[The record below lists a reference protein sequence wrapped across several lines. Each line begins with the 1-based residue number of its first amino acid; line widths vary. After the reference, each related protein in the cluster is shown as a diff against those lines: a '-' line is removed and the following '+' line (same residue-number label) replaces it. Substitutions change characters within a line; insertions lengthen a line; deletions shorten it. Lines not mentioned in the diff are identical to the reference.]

1 MSSEQ
6 DASMLQIKLCE
17 VRLDTP
23 LMLAAGILG
32 LSGSLMRRV
41 AQAGAGAIVT
51 KSIGY
56 EPREG
61 YANPTV
67 VEVTAGFINAIGL
80 SNPGFRAFKQEISE
94 GQKAGKPVFV
104 SVFGATPQEVREIV
118 EGLEET
124 DPAGYEL
131 NVSCPHGGKYGAI
144 VGQDPDLVKAMT
156 YELRKVTKR
165 PLFVKLS
172 SNVTDIVEIGLAAQ
186 HGGAD
191 AVTAINTLKAM
202 VIDPELWRP
211 ILANKIGGLSGPAIK
226 PVAVRCVYELA
237 KKLDIP
243 VIGVGGIF
251 TWQDVVEFLLAGAH
265 AVQIGSAIAQK
276 GLTVFNQIS
285 KGLRSYLTRRNLEHI
300 TQLIGKAH
308 DPPI

>member
-1 MSSEQ
+1 MSSEP
-6 DASMLQIKLCE
+6 DASLLQIKLCG
-17 VRLDTP
+17 VRLKTP

-32 LSGSLMRRV
+32 LSGSLLRRV
-41 AQAGAGAIVT
+41 AQAGAGAVVT

-80 SNPGFRAFKQEISE
+80 SNPGFHAFKQEISE

-124 DPAGYEL
+124 EPAGYEL
-131 NVSCPHGGKYGAI
+131 NVSCPHGGKYGVI

-165 PLFVKLS
+165 PLIVKLS

-186 HGGAD
+186 QGGAD
-191 AVTAINTLKAM
+191 AVTAINTIKAM
-202 VIDPELWRP
+202 VIDPELWKP
-211 ILANKIGGLSGPAIK
+211 ILANKVGGLSGPAIK
-226 PVAVRCVYELA
+226 PIAVRCVYELA

-243 VIGVGGIF
+243 IIGVGGIS

-265 AVQIGSAIAQK
+265 AVQIGSAVAQK
-276 GLTVFNQIS
+276 GLTVFNQVS
-285 KGLRSYLTRRNLEHI
+285 KGLRSYLIRRNLDHI

>member
-1 MSSEQ
+1 
-6 DASMLQIKLCE
+6 MLQIKLCG
-17 VRLDTP
+17 VRLETP

-118 EGLEET
+118 ESLEET
-124 DPAGYEL
+124 EPAGYEL

-144 VGQDPDLVKAMT
+144 VGQDPNLVKAMA

-165 PLFVKLS
+165 PLIVKLS

-186 HGGAD
+186 QGGAD
-191 AVTAINTLKAM
+191 AVTAINTIKAM
-202 VIDPELWRP
+202 VIDPELWKP
-211 ILANKIGGLSGPAIK
+211 ILANKVGGLSGPAIK

-243 VIGVGGIF
+243 IIGVGGIS

-265 AVQIGSAIAQK
+265 AVQIGSAVAQK

-285 KGLRSYLTRRNLEHI
+285 KGLRSYLTRRNLDHI
-300 TQLIGKAH
+300 TQLVGKAH

>member
-1 MSSEQ
+1 MSPEPNT
-6 DASMLQIKLCE
+6 SMLQIELCG
-17 VRLDTP
+17 VRLKTP

-32 LSGSLMRRV
+32 LSGSLLRRV
-41 AQAGAGAIVT
+41 AQAGAGAVVT

-67 VEVTAGFINAIGL
+67 VEVIAGFINAIGL
-80 SNPGFRAFKQEISE
+80 SNPGFHAFKQEISE

-104 SVFGATPQEVREIV
+104 SVFGATSQEVREIV

-124 DPAGYEL
+124 EPAGYEL

-144 VGQDPDLVKAMT
+144 VGQDPDLVKAMI

-165 PLFVKLS
+165 PLIVKLS

-186 HGGAD
+186 QGGAD
-191 AVTAINTLKAM
+191 AVTAINTIKAM
-202 VIDPELWRP
+202 VIDPELWKP
-211 ILANKIGGLSGPAIK
+211 ILANKVGGLSGPAIK
-226 PVAVRCVYELA
+226 PIAVRCVYELA

-243 VIGVGGIF
+243 IIGVGGIS

-265 AVQIGSAIAQK
+265 AVQIGSAVAQK
-276 GLTVFNQIS
+276 GLTVFNQVS
-285 KGLRSYLTRRNLEHI
+285 KGLRSYLIRRNLDHI

>member
-1 MSSEQ
+1 
-6 DASMLQIKLCE
+6 
-17 VRLDTP
+17 
-23 LMLAAGILG
+23 
-32 LSGSLMRRV
+32 V

-80 SNPGFRAFKQEISE
+80 SNPGFRAFKQEILE
-94 GQKAGKPVFV
+94 GQKTGKPVFV

-118 EGLEET
+118 ESLEEIE
-124 DPAGYEL
+124 PAGYEL

-156 YELRKVTKR
+156 HELRKVTKR

-211 ILANKIGGLSGPAIK
+211 ILANKVGGLSGPAIK

-243 VIGVGGIF
+243 VIGVGGIS

-265 AVQIGSAIAQK
+265 AVQIGSAVAQK

-285 KGLRSYLTRRNLEHI
+285 KGLRSYLTRRNLDYI

>member
-1 MSSEQ
+1 
-6 DASMLQIKLCE
+6 MLQIKLCG
-17 VRLDTP
+17 VRLETP

-32 LSGSLMRRV
+32 LSGSSLRRV
-41 AQAGAGAIVT
+41 AQAGAGAVVT

-104 SVFGATPQEVREIV
+104 SVFGATSQELREIV

-124 DPAGYEL
+124 EPAGYEL
-131 NVSCPHGGKYGAI
+131 NVSCPHGGQYGAI

-156 YELRKVTKR
+156 RELRKVTKR

-186 HGGAD
+186 EGGAD

-202 VIDPELWRP
+202 VIDPELWKP
-211 ILANKIGGLSGPAIK
+211 ILANKVGGLSGPAIK

-243 VIGVGGIF
+243 IIGVGGIL
-251 TWQDVVEFLLAGAH
+251 TWQDVVEFLLAGAL

-285 KGLRSYLTRRNLEHI
+285 KGLRSYLTRRNLDHI

>member
-1 MSSEQ
+1 
-6 DASMLQIKLCE
+6 
-17 VRLDTP
+17 
-23 LMLAAGILG
+23 
-32 LSGSLMRRV
+32 MRRV

-118 EGLEET
+118 ESLEET
-124 DPAGYEL
+124 EPAGYEL

-144 VGQDPDLVKAMT
+144 VGQDPNLVKAMA

-165 PLFVKLS
+165 PLIVKLS

-186 HGGAD
+186 QGGAD
-191 AVTAINTLKAM
+191 AVTAINTIKAM
-202 VIDPELWRP
+202 VIDPELWKP
-211 ILANKIGGLSGPAIK
+211 ILANKVGGLSGPAIK

-243 VIGVGGIF
+243 IIGVGGIS

-265 AVQIGSAIAQK
+265 AVQIGSAVAQK

-285 KGLRSYLTRRNLEHI
+285 KGLRSYLTRRNLDHI
-300 TQLIGKAH
+300 TQLVGKAH

>member
-1 MSSEQ
+1 MSSEL
-6 DASMLQIKLCE
+6 DASMLQIKLCG
-17 VRLDTP
+17 VRLETP

-80 SNPGFRAFKQEISE
+80 SNPGFRAFKQEILE
-94 GQKAGKPVFV
+94 GQKTGKPVFV

-118 EGLEET
+118 ESLEEIE
-124 DPAGYEL
+124 PAGYEL

-156 YELRKVTKR
+156 HELRKVTKR
-165 PLFVKLS
+165 PLFIKLS

-243 VIGVGGIF
+243 IIGVGGIS

-265 AVQIGSAIAQK
+265 AVQIGSAVAQK

-285 KGLRSYLTRRNLEHI
+285 KGLRSYLTRRNLDHI

>member
-1 MSSEQ
+1 
-6 DASMLQIKLCE
+6 MLQIKLCG

>member
-1 MSSEQ
+1 
-6 DASMLQIKLCE
+6 MLQIELCG
-17 VRLDTP
+17 VRLKTP

-32 LSGSLMRRV
+32 LSGSLLKRV
-41 AQAGAGAIVT
+41 AQAGAGAVVT

-80 SNPGFRAFKQEISE
+80 SNPGFRAFKREISE

-124 DPAGYEL
+124 EPAGYEL
-131 NVSCPHGGKYGAI
+131 NMSCPHGGKYGAI
-144 VGQDPDLVKAMT
+144 VGQDPNLVKAMT

-165 PLFVKLS
+165 PLIVKLS

-186 HGGAD
+186 KGGAD
-191 AVTAINTLKAM
+191 AVTAINTIKAM
-202 VIDPELWRP
+202 VIDPELWKP
-211 ILANKIGGLSGPAIK
+211 ILANKVGGLSGPAIK
-226 PVAVRCVYELA
+226 PVAIRCVYELA
-237 KKLDIP
+237 KTLDIP
-243 VIGVGGIF
+243 IIGVGGIS

-265 AVQIGSAIAQK
+265 AVQIGSVIAQK

-285 KGLRSYLTRRNLEHI
+285 KGLRSYLTRRNLDHI

>member
-6 DASMLQIKLCE
+6 DASMLQIKLCG

>member
-1 MSSEQ
+1 MRSEP
-6 DASMLQIKLCE
+6 DASMLQIKLCG
-17 VRLDTP
+17 VRLETP

-41 AQAGAGAIVT
+41 AQAGAGAVVT

-124 DPAGYEL
+124 EPAGYEL

-144 VGQDPDLVKAMT
+144 MGQDPDLVKAMT
-156 YELRKVTKR
+156 LELRKVTKR

-186 HGGAD
+186 QGGAD

-265 AVQIGSAIAQK
+265 AVQIGSAVAQK

-285 KGLRSYLTRRNLEHI
+285 KGLRSYLTRRNLDHI